1 MYSINPYDLP
11 IRERHQ
17 LIIGAVGP
25 RPICWASTVNEAG
38 EINLAPY
45 SFFNAYSS
53 NPPILVFSSNRRGR
67 DNTTKDTLHN
77 IEATREVVIN
87 IVPYS
92 LVNQMTISSTD
103 YSAEV
108 NEFEKAGVTPLES
121 ELVKPFRVKESP
133 VQFECKVTEIIPLGS
148 EGGAGNLFICEIV
161 KMHFSERVLDEDKTL
176 NPFKLDLVARM
187 GKSYYC
193 RANKDSI
200 FEIENPFPKQ
210 NLGFDKL
217 PLKILESK
225 VLTGNEIA
233 QLAMETEIPSEEDVA
248 DFMKVNEHFVH
259 LSNEE
264 KHSLASKF
272 IAEAKVADAF
282 KLLLF

>member
-176 NPFKLDLVARM
+176 NPFKLDLVSRM

-248 DFMKVNEHFVH
+248 DFINANEHFVH